1 MELITDLHLFSEGEK
16 ATWLKLNVWLMVF
29 SRVSYSKV
37 FYLMFFLQWA
47 FVTVYLLSPSKFC
60 GISANRV

>member
-1 MELITDLHLFSEGEK
+1 MLVSRTFNEHTLKSSFIMELITDLHLLSEGEK

-37 FYLMFFLQWA
+37 FYLMFFLQ
-47 FVTVYLLSPSKFC
+47 
-60 GISANRV
+60 